1 MLKRNVKIIVVLSL
15 VVLLMGVFTGCTTPE
30 ENNTSSEQSSNES
43 NEATNEE
50 KSEAEETKS
59 EDKIVLKLGGG
70 LAETHPHTI
79 AHKFFAEKVKE
90 YSNGRVEVQV
100 FPSNQLGQQRELV
113 QGMQMGTIEMGKS
126 MTAVVA
132 TLLPE
137 IKVFDLPYIFRDREH
152 FYKVLDGPIG
162 ESFLNEK
169 LASVGLKGLL
179 FYEAGSRSLYNSK
192 KPIKTPEDLE
202 GLKIRVPQNDLMV
215 ETINAMGGSGIA
227 MGLAEIYPSL
237 EQNVID
243 GAENAPLFAYQQK
256 HHEVAKYFSM
266 TDHFR
271 TPDVLM
277 ISLKVWEKLDK
288 DAQDSIMKAVEDT
301 KVKQRELWIEQE
313 KEVAKKLKEDGCEF
327 NDVDQEAFRAKVKTV
342 WDKYEKEIGKDLIEQ
357 VVNTK

>member
-1 MLKRNVKIIVVLSL
+1 MFKKHSKIIAIVSL
-15 VVLLMGVFTGCTTPE
+15 VVLLMGVFTGCATQGSNDVT
-30 ENNTSSEQSSNES
+30 SEQPSNDN
-43 NEATNEE
+43 NEVANEE
-50 KSEAEETKS
+50 KESTSEE
-59 EDKIVLKLGGG
+59 KIVLKLGGG
-70 LAETHPHTI
+70 LAETHPHTV
-79 AHKFFAEKVKE
+79 AHKYFAEKVNE
-90 YSNGRVEVQV
+90 YTDGKVEVQV

-113 QGMQMGTIEMGKS
+113 QGMQMGTIDMGKS
-126 MTAVVA
+126 MTAVVSA
-132 TLLPE
+132 VLPQ

-152 FYKVLDGPIG
+152 FYKVIDGSVG
-162 ESFLNEK
+162 ESFLNER

-192 KPIKTPEDLE
+192 RPVKTPADLE

-237 EQNVID
+237 EQHVID

-271 TPDVLM
+271 TPDVLLM
-277 ISLKVWEKLDK
+277 SLKRWEGLDK
-288 DAQDSIMKAVEDT
+288 DVQDAIMKAAADT
-301 KVKQRELWIEQE
+301 KIKQRELWMEQE
-313 KEVAKKLKEDGCEF
+313 NEVVEKLKADGCEF
-327 NDVDQEAFRAKVKTV
+327 NDVDQSAFRERVQSV
-342 WDKYEKEIGKDLIEQ
+342 WTKYENEIGKDLIEE